1 VLIREAL
8 QIVEQKQGKNH
19 LEYAQR
25 LIVLASLYEDKGQ
38 YKEAL
43 QLRTEA
49 LVTQEKLLGSEHPDI
64 ARALNGI
71 AMNCNR
77 VNDFMQ
83 AETCYKRSLAI
94 AEKTVKKTHPIYFNV
109 LANIAVLHSTLGNHE
124 QARILSEQSLEL
136 KKIFYGEMSTNYALA
151 LGNHAVALANVSKT
165 DKTISNSE
173 IEPYY
178 LKAINI
184 YKNNLLGKEKE
195 YAPLLENFGSYYLQY
210 KKDYPM
216 AEKWLLEASDVIKNK
231 FGNTHFS
238 YIENLSNLSELYD
251 KMGKDSLAL
260 HYATTAL
267 TDYNKY
273 YGKGTRNYSRVLVN
287 LINVYRNQGIYKQ
300 AAEKS
305 CEAIDLTIK
314 QIRQTFTFL
323 SEREQQKYM
332 AFNGNLVTKFYSLAH
347 QSPDSAFLSRICNL
361 SLLVK
366 GLSLQTGTQLKKGIE
381 DSHDSTATALLDR
394 LNALRASL
402 GAQYQK
408 PLEKQFR
415 VAEMSQE
422 AEDTE
427 KQLMAQSSAFKT
439 AMSGLNA
446 NWRTIQA
453 ALKPNE
459 AAIEWVAYRYFN
471 KDWTDT
477 TYYAAFVIRPK
488 ATAPQFVLAC
498 SEKQIIDLLT
508 PTAIKDKANS
518 AIDALYSNKSSLYKT
533 VWQSLEKY
541 LTGCQTL
548 YLSPMGILN
557 RLSFAAIASPN
568 GQPLYARY
576 NLHTMSH
583 LRALIDQN
591 PTTPF
596 PTTAAL
602 FGGIDYETAS
612 LPSVLGGIE
621 GGVSTLVS

>member
-1 VLIREAL
+1 LGLCCSLTNNLTRAEEILNEAKVLTKKVLGENTNQYADVLKVTAMLYNEQAKYAQAEILYRESARIYEVLYKGRGAIYTTALANLAQGLVSQDKFEESIEVMEKVVAINREGDGKEDPNYASYIGDLGFLYRIVGRYVEAEVLIREAL

-38 YKEAL
+38 YK
-43 QLRTEA
+43 EA

-173 IEPYY
+173 IEHYY

-260 HYATTAL
+260 H
-267 TDYNKY
+267 
-273 YGKGTRNYSRVLVN
+273 
-287 LINVYRNQGIYKQ
+287 
-300 AAEKS
+300 
-305 CEAIDLTIK
+305 
-314 QIRQTFTFL
+314 
-323 SEREQQKYM
+323 
-332 AFNGNLVTKFYSLAH
+332 
-347 QSPDSAFLSRICNL
+347 
-361 SLLVK
+361 
-366 GLSLQTGTQLKKGIE
+366 
-381 DSHDSTATALLDR
+381 
-394 LNALRASL
+394 
-402 GAQYQK
+402 
-408 PLEKQFR
+408 
-415 VAEMSQE
+415 
-422 AEDTE
+422 
-427 KQLMAQSSAFKT
+427 
-439 AMSGLNA
+439 
-446 NWRTIQA
+446 
-453 ALKPNE
+453 
-459 AAIEWVAYRYFN
+459 
-471 KDWTDT
+471 
-477 TYYAAFVIRPK
+477 
-488 ATAPQFVLAC
+488 
-498 SEKQIIDLLT
+498 
-508 PTAIKDKANS
+508 
-518 AIDALYSNKSSLYKT
+518 
-533 VWQSLEKY
+533 
-541 LTGCQTL
+541 
-548 YLSPMGILN
+548 
-557 RLSFAAIASPN
+557 
-568 GQPLYARY
+568 
-576 NLHTMSH
+576 
-583 LRALIDQN
+583 
-591 PTTPF
+591 
-596 PTTAAL
+596 
-602 FGGIDYETAS
+602 
-612 LPSVLGGIE
+612 
-621 GGVSTLVS
+621 